1 MCERYIDQLLLEHSQ
16 LGTWPATHLTRD
28 RISDSLVLRPA
39 LNPLSYTSQGCC
51 IFKEIRGI
59 EDHL

>member
-1 MCERYIDQLLLEHSQ
+1 MFERDIDQLPLAHYQ

-28 RISDSLVLRPA
+28 HTSDLLVLRPA

-59 EDHL
+59 EDHV